1 MNNLLNNILTTK
13 RAHNSTGELNF
24 LKWLHDHLKDIGRK
38 PQAMA
43 EGCIVVEN
51 RPNKVLFS
59 CHVDTVH
66 NTAISDGS
74 MQELF
79 VDTAMGHVFLA
90 NPAPGCLG
98 ADDGAGVYILLR
110 MLAADVPGTYIFHR
124 GEERGGIGANGMLTK
139 HAKWLEQFAQCIAFD
154 RAGKEDIILTQGGQM
169 CASVAYGDALSKD
182 LAAQGL
188 KYENCH
194 KGSFTDSKVYRQI
207 IRECINLS
215 VGYEQQHGPGEYLDY
230 EHLELLTEAAIKLEW
245 TKLPVSR
252 NIVPDVPK
260 FQSNYLYGQG
270 LYDEDDGYPDY
281 KKTTA
286 KISPIAPKKG
296 KPLPAVVMPE
306 AEDLEHMNYEEIFE
320 WTGDETLT
328 EAICNLMVKNA
339 ELEAKAD
346 MYRQLVGL

>member
-1 MNNLLNNILTTK
+1 MHQLLKSILTTK

-24 LKWLHDHLKDIGRK
+24 LKWLHDHLKDLGCK

-51 RPNKVLFS
+51 GPNKVLFS

-66 NTAISDGS
+66 NTAVSDGS

-79 VDTAMGHVFLA
+79 VDTAMGHVFTA
-90 NPAPGCLG
+90 NPPVSGCLG
-98 ADDGAGVYILLR
+98 ADDGAGIYVLLR
-110 MLAADVPGTYIFHR
+110 MLAANVPGTYIFHR
-124 GEERGGIGANGMLTK
+124 GEERGGIGANGMLNK
-139 HAKWLEQFAQCIAFD
+139 HAKWLEQFTQCVAFD

-169 CASVAYGDALSKD
+169 CASAAYGDALSKA
-182 LAAQGL
+182 LAGQGL
-188 KYENCH
+188 KYANCH

-230 EHLELLTEAAIKLEW
+230 EHLELLTAAAIKLEW
-245 TKLPVSR
+245 EKLPVSR
-252 NIVPDVPK
+252 NIVPDMPK
-260 FQSNYLYGQG
+260 FQPNYGRSIDG
-270 LYDEDDGYPDY
+270 DDGFLGY
-281 KKTTA
+281 KKPSSVA
-286 KISPIAPKKG
+286 SIKPKKL
-296 KPLPAVVMPE
+296 KVPPPMPE

-328 EAICNLMVKNA
+328 EAICSLMIKNA
-339 ELEAKAD
+339 ELEARAD

>member
-1 MNNLLNNILTTK
+1 MDNLLKSILVTK

-24 LKWLHDHLKDIGRK
+24 LKWLHDHLKDIGCK

-66 NTAISDGS
+66 STAISDGS
-74 MQELF
+74 MQALF
-79 VDTAMGHVFLA
+79 VDPAMGHVFLEK
-90 NPAPGCLG
+90 PESGCLG
-98 ADDGAGVYILLR
+98 ADDGAGVYVLLR

-124 GEERGGIGANGMLTK
+124 GEERGGIGANGMLSK
-139 HAKWLEQFAQCIAFD
+139 HAKWLEQFTQCIAFD

-169 CASVAYGDALSKD
+169 CASVAYGEALAKA

-207 IRECINLS
+207 IRECTNLS
-215 VGYEQQHGPGEYLDY
+215 VGYEQQHGPGEFLDY
-230 EHLELLTEAAIKLEW
+230 EHLDLLVEAAIKLEW
-245 TKLPVSR
+245 AKLPVSR

-260 FQSNYLYGQG
+260 FKGNFG
-270 LYDEDDGYPDY
+270 YDTGMDDDMLGFR
-281 KKTTA
+281 KATSLGSK
-286 KISPIAPKKG
+286 PKLKA
-296 KPLPAVVMPE
+296 LPPPPPMPE

-320 WTGDETLT
+320 WTADETLT

-339 ELEAKAD
+339 ELEARAD